1 MPTLKDIATKAGV
14 SITSVSRVLN
24 RDDSFS
30 ISESTKKKNLGDSGR
45 AWL

>member
-30 ISESTKKKNLGDSGR
+30 ISESTKKKIWENSGR